1 MKILLLNAGA
11 KDYGAT
17 QEILLTIQNEIPT
30 SESVSLICLGGKD
43 LRFCAGCKTC
53 YDTCKCFQDDDVA
66 AILDAMND
74 SDIVVIAAPSYWA
87 DIPGQFKVFIDRCTP
102 YSNTNPNPNR
112 RMLKVGKK
120 CYGIALRTGFRPF
133 ECEHIIDTIKHW
145 CGHMG
150 IEMAGSMF
158 FCGINDRE
166 DIQQYKDLIREK
178 TVEWISKS
186 PAI

>member
-17 QEILLTIQNEIPT
+17 QEILLTIQNEIPA

-43 LRFCAGCKTC
+43 LR
-53 YDTCKCFQDDDVA
+53 V
-66 AILDAMND
+66 
-74 SDIVVIAAPSYWA
+74 
-87 DIPGQFKVFIDRCTP
+87 
-102 YSNTNPNPNR
+102 
-112 RMLKVGKK
+112 LKVGRK

-133 ECEHIIDTIKHW
+133 ECEHIIDTIEHW

-178 TVEWISKS
+178 TAEWISKS
-186 PAI
+186 PAT